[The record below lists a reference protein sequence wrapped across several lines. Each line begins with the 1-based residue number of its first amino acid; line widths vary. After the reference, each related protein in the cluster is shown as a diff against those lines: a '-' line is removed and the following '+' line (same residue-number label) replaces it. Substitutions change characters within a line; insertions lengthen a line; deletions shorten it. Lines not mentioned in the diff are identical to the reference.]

1 MGLDISFDRNKALTA
16 GLQTKIVR
24 NGSDSELKI
33 ALGWYGEDED
43 YIQWLQESSECVI
56 IPFTEA
62 FVTND
67 GVGDRVVVRANKWG
81 DNYLPLTL
89 WLKHHNIELDEF

>member
-1 MGLDISFDRNKALTA
+1 MGLDVSFDRNKALAA
-16 GLQTKIVR
+16 GLQTKIVH
-24 NGSDSELKI
+24 NGSDSDLQMAVKI
-33 ALGWYGEDED
+33 GEDED

-67 GVGDRVVVRANKWG
+67 GVGDRIIVRVNKWG
-81 DNYLPLTL
+81 RNYLPLTL
-89 WLKHHNIELDEF
+89 WLKHHNIEWDEF

>member
-1 MGLDISFDRNKALTA
+1 MGLDVSFDRNKALAA
-16 GLQTKIVR
+16 GLQTKIIR
-24 NGSDSELKI
+24 NGDDDDLQR
-33 ALGWYGEDED
+33 ALEYGEDED

-67 GVGDRVVVRANKWG
+67 GVGDQIIVRANKWG
-81 DNYLPLTL
+81 KNYLPLTL
-89 WLKHHNIELDEF
+89 WLKHHNIEWDEF

>member
-1 MGLDISFDRNKALTA
+1 MGLDISFDRNKALAA

-24 NGSDSELKI
+24 NGTDEDVRI
-33 ALGWYGEDED
+33 ATVWGEDEY

-62 FVTND
+62 LVTND
-67 GVGDRVVVRANKWG
+67 GVGDTIIVRANKWG
-81 DNYLPLTL
+81 KNYLPLTL
-89 WLKHHNIELDEF
+89 WLKRHNIEWDEF

>member
-1 MGLDISFDRNKALTA
+1 MGLDISFDRNKAFAA
-16 GLQTKIVR
+16 GMRFKIVP
-24 NGSDSELKI
+24 NGT
-33 ALGWYGEDED
+33 EDDLRRAHLYDESAD

-67 GVGDRVVVRANKWG
+67 GVGDRIIVRANKWG
-81 DNYLPLTL
+81 RNYLPLTL
-89 WLKHHNIELDEF
+89 WLKHHNIEWDEF

>member
-1 MGLDISFDRNKALTA
+1 MGLDISFDRNKALAA

-24 NGSDSELKI
+24 NGTDEDVRI
-33 ALGWYGEDED
+33 ATVWGEDEY

-62 FVTND
+62 LVTND
-67 GVGDRVVVRANKWG
+67 GVGDTIVVRANKW
-81 DNYLPLTL
+81 
-89 WLKHHNIELDEF
+89 

>member
-1 MGLDISFDRNKALTA
+1 MGLDISFDRNKALAA

-24 NGSDSELKI
+24 NGTDEDVCI
-33 ALGWYGEDED
+33 ATVWGEDEY

-56 IPFTEA
+56 IPVTEA
-62 FVTND
+62 LVTND
-67 GVGDRVVVRANKWG
+67 GVGDRVIVRANKWG

-89 WLKHHNIELDEF
+89 WLKRHNIEWDEF

>member
-1 MGLDISFDRNKALTA
+1 MGLDVSFDRQKALAA

-24 NGSDSELKI
+24 NGTDEDVRI
-33 ALGWYGEDED
+33 ATVWGEDEY

-56 IPFTEA
+56 IPVTEA
-62 FVTND
+62 LVTND
-67 GVGDRVVVRANKWG
+67 GVGDTIIIRANKWG

-89 WLKHHNIELDEF
+89 WLKRHNIEWDEF

>member
-1 MGLDISFDRNKALTA
+1 MGLDVSFDRQKALAA
-16 GLQTKIVR
+16 GMQTRVVR
-24 NGSDSELKI
+24 NGSNEDI
-33 ALGWYGEDED
+33 QMALEYGEDED

-62 FVTND
+62 LVENCGD
-67 GVGDRVVVRANKWG
+67 GDTVVVRANKWG

-89 WLKHHNIELDEF
+89 WLKHHNIEWDEF

>member
-1 MGLDISFDRNKALTA
+1 MGLDVSFDRQKALAA

-24 NGSDSELKI
+24 NGSDSDLQMAVKI
-33 ALGWYGEDED
+33 GEDED

-62 FVTND
+62 FATND
-67 GVGDRVVVRANKWG
+67 GVGDRIIVRANKWG
-81 DNYLPLTL
+81 RNYLPLTL
-89 WLKHHNIELDEF
+89 WLKHHNIEWDEF

>member
-1 MGLDISFDRNKALTA
+1 MGLDISFDRNKALAA

-24 NGSDSELKI
+24 NGSDEDVRI
-33 ALGWYGEDED
+33 ATVWGEDEN

-62 FVTND
+62 LVTND
-67 GVGDRVVVRANKWG
+67 GVVDRIVVRANKWG
-81 DNYLPLTL
+81 KNYLPLTL
-89 WLKHHNIELDEF
+89 WLKHHNIEWDEF

>member
-24 NGSDSELKI
+24 NGTDEDVRI
-33 ALGWYGEDED
+33 ATVWGEDEY

-62 FVTND
+62 LVTND
-67 GVGDRVVVRANKWG
+67 GIGNLIVLRANKWG

-89 WLKHHNIELDEF
+89 WLKHHNIEWEEF